1 VGGKMIRNRF
11 SIIFNVLVDFLDAL
25 RNSILTL
32 LFSLSLA
39 GGLSIELSILLRK
52 LNLKEIV
59 ALLSNLP
66 FNSVE
71 LSLMLSSPILLIVTL
86 LKLPRIKKRFKVSII
101 SLSMILVVFAVYI
114 IFYFKNIGPFKVD
127 ISIWLS
133 LILFYLSFNI
143 IYIVIEL
150 LLYLY
155 NRMYGWLVDTN
166 TTVEPAKLTLI
177 WTIIAFILG
186 LFISKK

>member
-1 VGGKMIRNRF
+1 MIRNMF

-71 LSLMLSSPILLIVTL
+71 LSLILGSPILLIVAL

-114 IFYFKNIGPFKVD
+114 IFYFKNIGQFKVD

-155 NRMYGWLVDTN
+155 KRMYGWLIDTN

-186 LFISKK
+186 IFISKK

>member
-1 VGGKMIRNRF
+1 MIRNMF

-71 LSLMLSSPILLIVTL
+71 LSVIIISPVLLFVSL
-86 LKLPRIKKRFKVSII
+86 LKLPRIKKRFKVSIA
-101 SLSMILVVFAVYI
+101 SLSLILFVFVFYI
-114 IFYFKNIGPFKVD
+114 IFYLGILEQNEIEVSNLF
-127 ISIWLS
+127 S

-143 IYIVIEL
+143 VYIIIEL
-150 LLYLY
+150 ILYLY
-155 NRMYGWLVDTN
+155 KQMYSWLLDTN

-186 LFISKK
+186 IFISKK

>member
-1 VGGKMIRNRF
+1 MGGKRIRNRF

>member
-1 VGGKMIRNRF
+1 MIRNRF